1 MSTSMIVVLV
11 VVLVVA
17 LIAIA
22 LVLRTR
28 RTQKLKSRFGPEYGR
43 AVEQAGKRSLAE
55 AKLEKLEKRVQGFN
69 LSPLAPAARAEFVVE
84 WQKIQSRFVDDPKG
98 ALIEADQLIQKMMA
112 AQGYPMA
119 DFEQRSL
126 DISVDHPLVVEH
138 YRAGHEIALRHAQ
151 GRASTED
158 MRQAML
164 HYRTLFNE
172 LSGQPEMARAA
183 TAGRV

>member
-1 MSTSMIVVLV
+1 MSTSLLVVLLV
-11 VVLVVA
+11 VVVAVVA
-17 LIAIA
+17 VA
-22 LVLRTR
+22 LLRTR

-43 AVEQAGKRSLAE
+43 AVEQAGKKSLAE

-69 LSPLAPAARAEFVVE
+69 LSPLSPAACAQFVAE
-84 WQKIQSRFVDDPKG
+84 WQKIQSRFVDDPKD
-98 ALIEADQLIQKMMA
+98 ALLEADQLIQKMMA

-172 LSGQPEMARAA
+172 WSGQPEMARTA

>member
-1 MSTSMIVVLV
+1 MSTSLIVVLV
-11 VVLVVA
+11 VVVVA
-17 LIAIA
+17 VVAVA
-22 LVLRTR
+22 LLLRTR

-43 AVEQAGKRSLAE
+43 AVEQAGKKSLAE

-69 LSPLAPAARAEFVVE
+69 LSPLSPAARAEFVAE

-98 ALIEADQLIQKMMA
+98 ALMEADQLIQKMMA
-112 AQGYPMA
+112 AQGYPLA
-119 DFEQRSL
+119 DFEQRSS

-164 HYRTLFNE
+164 HYRTLFND
-172 LSGQPEMARAA
+172 LSGQPEMARTA

>member
-1 MSTSMIVVLV
+1 MSTSSVIILV
-11 VVLVVA
+11 VVLLVAVVA
-17 LIAIA
+17 IAV
-22 LVLRTR
+22 LLRTR

-43 AVEQAGKRSLAE
+43 AVEQAGTKSLAE
-55 AKLEKLEKRVQGFN
+55 AKLEQLEKRVQGFH
-69 LSPLAPAARAEFVVE
+69 LSPLSPAARAEFVAE

-98 ALIEADQLIQKMMA
+98 ALMEADQLIQKMMV

-172 LSGQPEMARAA
+172 LTGQPEMARTA

>member
-1 MSTSMIVVLV
+1 MSTSLIVVLV
-11 VVLVVA
+11 VVVVA
-17 LIAIA
+17 VVAVA
-22 LVLRTR
+22 LMLRTR

-43 AVEQAGKRSLAE
+43 AVEQAGKKSLAE
-55 AKLEKLEKRVQGFN
+55 AKLEKLQKRVQGFN
-69 LSPLAPAARAEFVVE
+69 LSPLSPAACAKFVAE

-98 ALIEADQLIQKMMA
+98 ALMEADQLIQKMMA
-112 AQGYPMA
+112 AQGYPLA
-119 DFEQRSL
+119 DFEQRSS

-172 LSGQPEMARAA
+172 LSGQPEMARTA